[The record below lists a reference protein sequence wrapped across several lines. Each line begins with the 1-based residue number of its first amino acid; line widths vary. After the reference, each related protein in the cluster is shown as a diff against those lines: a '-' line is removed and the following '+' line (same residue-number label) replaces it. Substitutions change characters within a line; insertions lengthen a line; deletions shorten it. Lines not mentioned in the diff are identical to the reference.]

1 MRGCAEKWGCPLQW
15 KEGSSYKS
23 CSTLYL
29 DGWAVLCWCVTG
41 TTERSKMSFFIFFYF
56 FLTPC
61 TQSSLKLHPG
71 KRYSSSVVK
80 ASIHISHFCSVA
92 QIYCLYG
99 KLQHLFFAALKSNSD
114 LALLSS
120 CADSWGGFSVAS
132 RVQHSAVEAMQWFC
146 SLVVKNKRKN
156 KFYKPRTLA
165 FQLGGLISS
174 PCSYSPGDK
183 F

>member
-15 KEGSSYKS
+15 KEGRHKALLYSVAGWMS
-23 CSTLYL
+23 CP
-29 DGWAVLCWCVTG
+29 VLMCDWDHREKQDV
-41 TTERSKMSFFIFFYF
+41 FIFFIF

-92 QIYCLYG
+92 QIHCLYG
-99 KLQHLFFAALKSNSD
+99 KLQHLFFTALNSNCD
-114 LALLSS
+114 LALLSL

-132 RVQHSAVEAMQWFC
+132 RVQHSVVEAMQWLC

-165 FQLGGLISS
+165 FQLRGLISS